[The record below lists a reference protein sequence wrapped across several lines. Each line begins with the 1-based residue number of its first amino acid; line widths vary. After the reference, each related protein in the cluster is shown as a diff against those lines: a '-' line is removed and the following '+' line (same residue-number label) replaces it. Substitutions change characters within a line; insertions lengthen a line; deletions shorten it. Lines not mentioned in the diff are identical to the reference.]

1 MLSPIRQRERFDPD
15 GAYVGRWEN
24 GGYPEP
30 MVDLKREAA
39 EAADRFRTAYK

>member
-15 GAYVGRWEN
+15 EGYVGRWEN

-30 MVDLKREAA
+30 MVDLKAEAA
-39 EAADRFRTAYK
+39 EATERFRIAYK